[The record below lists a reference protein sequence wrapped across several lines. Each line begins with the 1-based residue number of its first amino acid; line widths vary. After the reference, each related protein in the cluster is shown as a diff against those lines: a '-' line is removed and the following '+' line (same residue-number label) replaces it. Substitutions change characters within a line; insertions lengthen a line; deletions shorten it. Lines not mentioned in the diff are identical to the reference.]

1 MKLMILGAQ
10 PLHALAP
17 RISSYALAHCV
28 TNSTMQRMPSAE
40 PSPRQELLAAR
51 SNVQRQIDRL
61 EARYYPL
68 APIGLVRGGVF
79 PLILF
84 LLGLGSVAPF
94 QTNGVW
100 IDNGE
105 LILGLTRTR
114 RGIDDALDE
123 LGSEEA

>member
-1 MKLMILGAQ
+1 
-10 PLHALAP
+10 
-17 RISSYALAHCV
+17 
-28 TNSTMQRMPSAE
+28 MPSAE

-68 APIGLVRGGVF
+68 APIGWVRGGIF

-84 LLGLGSVAPF
+84 VLGLGGVAPF

-100 IDNGE
+100 IDNGVP
-105 LILGLTRTR
+105 IARLTRTLR
-114 RGIDDALDE
+114 DIDDAMDDE
-123 LGSEEA
+123 LRSDPA